1 MRHRIV
7 ILASLALWL
16 LPGFSSAGEIDIQ
29 RLDRL
34 DLRTAAQIALEQN
47 PSLAAAAARVAQ
59 AREQLAQARAR
70 YWPTVDA
77 EGAGARVDLS
87 RNDYEEALAQARFL
101 NPAATV
107 EDPQDRYRANLTA
120 NWVLFDGFERKFAN
134 LSARYGE
141 QRSEAARRDAQRLL
155 LSAVATTYFQ
165 AQLSNEDIAI
175 SKADEAFNLRQ
186 LEEAKARR
194 RLGTGSLSDELNF
207 QVRVNS
213 AKTSRIQAEVA
224 YETNRIAL
232 AALLGLPGAA
242 FPEQVSLAPLA
253 EETEEEMMPPAP
265 EPLVE
270 YARSHRP
277 DLIEADLGLKQA
289 EAEVRRV
296 QARFWPTV
304 NLTGTLDGTRE
315 EDLQFEGDD
324 FGNSVSLNFRYNL
337 FSGGADSARY
347 REARARKREGEKNME
362 NLLLAASSEVRTSA
376 ARVASAQ
383 RQVALQRDNAELVR
397 RTRDLVEKEYNAG
410 QASLVRLNEAQRD
423 LTTAMGRLALA
434 RAALRQ
440 ALFTLETDTG
450 RILELL
456 K

>member
-1 MRHRIV
+1 V

>member
-1 MRHRIV
+1 MPRRLLTLFF
-7 ILASLALWL
+7 LASVA

-59 AREQLAQARAR
+59 AREQLARARAR

-207 QVRVNS
+207 RVRVNS

>member
-1 MRHRIV
+1 MFRRLIFLFLT
-7 ILASLALWL
+7 IMGT
-16 LPGFSSAGEIDIQ
+16 LPGLVLAGEIDI
-29 RLDRL
+29 RHLDQL
-34 DLRTAAQIALEQN
+34 DLRTAAKIALEKN

-70 YWPTVDA
+70 YWPTLDA
-77 EGAGARVDLS
+77 EAAGARVDLS
-87 RNDYEEALAQARFL
+87 RNDYEDALAQARFFD
-101 NPAATV
+101 PAATV
-107 EDPQDRYRANLTA
+107 DDPQQRYRTGLTA
-120 NWVLFDGFERKFAN
+120 NWVIFDGFERKFAN
-134 LSARYGE
+134 LSARYGA
-141 QRSEAARRDAQRLL
+141 QRSEAARSDAQRLL
-155 LSAVATTYFQ
+155 LSAVANAYFQ

-175 SKADEAFNLRQ
+175 STADEAFNLRQ

-242 FPEQVSLAPLA
+242 FPAHVPLAPLA

-265 EPLVE
+265 EALVE
-270 YARSHRP
+270 YAHRHRP
-277 DLIEADLGLKQA
+277 DLIAADLALKQA
-289 EAEVRRV
+289 EADIRRA
-296 QARFWPTV
+296 QARFYPTV
-304 NLTGTLDGTRE
+304 NLTGTLDGARE

-324 FGNSVSLNFRYNL
+324 FGNSVGLNLRYNL
-337 FSGGADSARY
+337 FSGGADSARH
-347 REARARKREGEKNME
+347 REALARKRESEKNLE
-362 NLLLAASSEVRTSA
+362 NQVLSASSEVRTSA
-376 ARVASAQ
+376 ARVVSAQ
-383 RQVALQRDNAELVR
+383 RQVALQRDNAKLVQ

-423 LTTAMGRLALA
+423 LTTALGRLALA

-440 ALFTLETDTG
+440 AWFTLETDTS